1 MFHFVSPAHYARHE
15 GLLDEYK
22 AKLLEVNDEEIS
34 EEEQGQAFY
43 VICHEGGRGVVGGAY
58 LVKKSVEGLPVTLR
72 ESLHLLN
79 MKEPVWQCAG
89 LYFELPEGDPAFFM
103 PSAFEEACR
112 SFYRNIYE
120 TFMNFSVLQN
130 TPLLLTKLSEDDF
143 QDTLY
148 FGLWPYLAR
157 ERGDDE
163 RVYGLLSLHQRH
175 YVLFQTQWRTYDQT
189 RGGSS

>member
-1 MFHFVSPAHYARHE
+1 MFHIVSPVHYVRHTDLIE
-15 GLLDEYK
+15 EYK
-22 AKLLEVNDEEIS
+22 AKLLEVNGEEIPN
-34 EEEQGQAFY
+34 EEQGQAFY
-43 VICHEGGRGVVGGAY
+43 VICQESDRGVVGGAY
-58 LVKKSVEGLPVTLR
+58 LVKKSLEALPVNLR
-72 ESLHLLN
+72 DSLHLLN

-120 TFMNFSVLQN
+120 TFMNFSALQN
-130 TPLLLTKLSEDDF
+130 MPLLLTKLNKDNYE
-143 QDTLY
+143 DTLY

-157 ERGDDE
+157 ERGDDG
-163 RVYGLLSLHQRH
+163 VYGLLSLHPQH

-189 RGGSS
+189 MRGSS

>member
-1 MFHFVSPAHYARHE
+1 MLAIDSLSSLACEDFLIQVRHGTAKPEKIFKRLVQCNLFVT
-15 GLLDEYK
+15 
-22 AKLLEVNDEEIS
+22 
-34 EEEQGQAFY
+34 
-43 VICHEGGRGVVGGAY
+43 EGGPVSY
-58 LVKKSVEGLPVTLR
+58 CLPYSRTPL
-72 ESLHLLN
+72 
-79 MKEPVWQCAG
+79 
-89 LYFELPEGDPAFFM
+89 
-103 PSAFEEACR
+103 EEACL

-189 RGGSS
+189 MGGSS